1 MSRLRHST
9 VTCTRER
16 MGPGGSCGLQHR
28 WRQPCGWRGGFDSLS
43 LPPDVGPHGVCLYA
57 PSLAPPPASAESRLT
72 VADLGKKVL
81 LPHKPCPIQADKS
94 GHVSLKSGRPNPLKP
109 DTLCMGGWRKG
120 PNRFGRF
127 LQRVIGANACYFRA
141 RVVQKRN
148 TEPEIMKCLWKMNR
162 RRSGP

>member
-1 MSRLRHST
+1 MAPAVFNTVGGNPAVGAVGSTPSRS
-9 VTCTRER
+9 
-16 MGPGGSCGLQHR
+16 
-28 WRQPCGWRGGFDSLS
+28 RQTF
-43 LPPDVGPHGVCLYA
+43 VPHGVCLYA

-81 LPHKPCPIQADKS
+81 LPHKPCPIQADKF

-109 DTLCMGGWRKG
+109 DTLCMGAWRKG

-141 RVVQKRN
+141 HVVQNRN